1 MSKVFLCYSRMDED
15 FITELYRRLTR
26 DGVDCY
32 FDKGSIAWGAKRV
45 VDLEK
50 GLVESDVVVL
60 VLSTDFCRYEW
71 NRIEYTMEMLGTAA
85 DFRQKLRPL
94 LLEPCKEDLTGF
106 LRPSQYIDVST
117 DDRFEEAYPMICRAL
132 GGIVTEKD

>member
-1 MSKVFLCYSRMDED
+1 MSKVFLCFSRTDED
-15 FITELYRRLTR
+15 FVTELYRRLKR

-32 FDKGSIAWGAKRV
+32 FDKPSIAWGAKRV

-60 VLSTDFCRYEW
+60 VLSTDFCCNEW
-71 NRIEYTMEMLGTAA
+71 YRIEFTIEMVGTAA

-94 LLEPCKEDLTGF
+94 LLEPCKEDLSRF
-106 LRPSQYIDVST
+106 LKPSQYFDVST
-117 DDRFEEAYPMICRAL
+117 DDRFEEAYPMLRHVL
-132 GGIVTEKD
+132 GGTISVKD